1 MSLYVYRAVDVSGKQ
16 YSGTLEADN
25 ITSAVKLLKIQG
37 YYVTSIKQRQGCF
50 FSQLFFIKKVKS
62 LDLARFNKQISVLLN
77 SGMPL
82 LNALEVV
89 QSHTQHST
97 LKSTLGLVK
106 ESVKRGNPLY
116 KSLEKHPDVYSTLMV
131 KMVQAGEIGGSLDI
145 TLQRMAEHYEREH
158 EMHEKLVSALIYP
171 ILVLIMSF
179 VSLLI
184 IIFLVAPTFEGY
196 IYYFSQDLPL
206 LTKLFFYVTNM
217 VHKLWYMLII
227 LPIII
232 IVGLIKISHTTA
244 GQKNLDK
251 AKLFLPILGD
261 LVKGAIT
268 ARFCFALSTLLSCGV
283 PLLQSLDTVKEITG
297 NWVYIQEVD
306 MMNKAI
312 IEGKSLSE
320 PIKNSA
326 VFDNMFKQMVK
337 VGEETGKLDSLLF
350 TLGEFYQKEVD
361 IKTVRLVSMV
371 EPAMIIFVGCI
382 VAIMVF
388 AIFIPMISLLNAF

>member
-1 MSLYVYRAVDVSGKQ
+1 
-16 YSGTLEADN
+16 
-25 ITSAVKLLKIQG
+25 
-37 YYVTSIKQRQGCF
+37 
-50 FSQLFFIKKVKS
+50 
-62 LDLARFNKQISVLLN
+62 
-77 SGMPL
+77 
-82 LNALEVV
+82 
-89 QSHTQHST
+89 
-97 LKSTLGLVK
+97 
-106 ESVKRGNPLY
+106 
-116 KSLEKHPDVYSTLMV
+116 
-131 KMVQAGEIGGSLDI
+131 
-145 TLQRMAEHYEREH
+145 
-158 EMHEKLVSALIYP
+158 
-171 ILVLIMSF
+171 
-179 VSLLI
+179 
-184 IIFLVAPTFEGY
+184 
-196 IYYFSQDLPL
+196 
-206 LTKLFFYVTNM
+206 
-217 VHKLWYMLII
+217 
-227 LPIII
+227 
-232 IVGLIKISHTTA
+232 VGLIKISHTTA